1 MILSSYGTTVKIKW
15 ILGLLGLVLL
25 VVSLAGNVWLG
36 TELRSSRCKFNR
48 AWFASTNSRNPEFPM
63 VGLSSVELKQMF
75 DQIESAAPRGDNRLI
90 LSVQVLGKNTVGI
103 RTGIIGSPVG
113 GGGRTFRFNR
123 TPTGWKMDEKWMGA
137 WIS

>member
-1 MILSSYGTTVKIKW
+1 MKIKW
-15 ILGLLGLVLL
+15 LLGMLGLVLL

-36 TELRSSRCKFNR
+36 IELRSSRCKFNR
-48 AWFASTNSRNPEFPM
+48 ARFASTNSRNPEFPM
-63 VGLSSVELKQMF
+63 IGLSSVDLKQMT
-75 DQIESAAPRGDNRLI
+75 DQIESAAPRGNSRLV

-103 RTGIIGSPVG
+103 RTGIIAGPCG

-123 TPTGWKMDEKWMGA
+123 TPTGWKMDENWMGS